1 MDEHRAGGRSDTK
14 DNRRAV
20 LLLTQP
26 FDFAVDPVIEKFDE
40 RGVEVIRFDTGWF
53 PRDATLSGRI
63 DADADGWEATIV
75 TSEGRDVDLSRVG
88 SIWYRR
94 PRDFSFADDLD
105 PGAVQFARGEALAG
119 LGGMLRSV
127 DCQWVSHPE
136 KIVSADYKPYQL
148 AVATRMGWTVPRTI
162 ITNDPK
168 AAEQFVNENKASG
181 VIYKNMGGSTMY
193 IVDGELSALY
203 AKSVTVDELAGIATI
218 RYTPC
223 LLQERVQRGFD
234 LRITVVGDRVFSVAI
249 RNSDADEVDWRRKY
263 QNLTYSVYDLP
274 AQVRDRCVD
283 LVRSLGLMFGAIDV
297 IYSAQDEYVF
307 LEVNANGQWHWLEVE
322 TGVPISEAM
331 ADCLAPYSASDRRA

>member
-1 MDEHRAGGRSDTK
+1 MDEHRTGKRPDANDG
-14 DNRRAV
+14 RRAV

-40 RGVEVIRFDTGWF
+40 RGVEVVRFDTGWF
-53 PRDATLSGRI
+53 PRDATLAGRI
-63 DADADGWEATIV
+63 DADANGWRATIV
-75 TSEGRDVDLSRVG
+75 SSEGKDVDLSRVG

-105 PGAVQFARGEALAG
+105 RGAVKFARGEALAG

-127 DCQWVSHPE
+127 DCKWVSHPE

-148 AVATRMGWTVPRTI
+148 AVAARMGWTVPRTI

-168 AAEQFVNENKASG
+168 AAEQFVNENKGRG
-181 VIYKNMGGSTMY
+181 VIYKTLGGNAMY
-193 IVDGELSALY
+193 LVDGVLSAIY
-203 AKSVTVDELAGIATI
+203 AKPVTVADLSWIEAV

-234 LRITVVGDRVFSVAI
+234 LRITVVDDRVFSVAI
-249 RNSDADEVDWRRKY
+249 RNSDADEVDWRR
-263 QNLTYSVYDLP
+263 QFENLTYSVHDLP
-274 AQVRDRCVD
+274 VQVRARCID
-283 LVRSLGLMFGAIDV
+283 LIRSLGLMFGAIDV

-331 ADCLAPYSASDRRA
+331 ADCLAPYSASAERG